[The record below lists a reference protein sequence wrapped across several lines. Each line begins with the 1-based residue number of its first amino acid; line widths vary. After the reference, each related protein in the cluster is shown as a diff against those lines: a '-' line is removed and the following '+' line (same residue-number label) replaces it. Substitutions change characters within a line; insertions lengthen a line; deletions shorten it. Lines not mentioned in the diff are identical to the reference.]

1 MNSQCFHTFATQ
13 STGETEMFKILLLLL
28 LGVGIGYVL
37 RDMRGIHRVDQTA
50 HYTILLGSN
59 HDLIKNIAYFGW
71 QALVIAVLGM
81 LGSFGA
87 GCLFNHYITKKEEE
101 QR

>member
-1 MNSQCFHTFATQ
+1 
-13 STGETEMFKILLLLL
+13 MFKILFLLL

-37 RDMRGIHRVDQTA
+37 RNIRGIHRVDQTA
-50 HYTILLGSN
+50 HYTILLLLFVFGVTIGSN
-59 HDLIKNIAYFGW
+59 HDLINNI
-71 QALVIAVLGM
+71 VIAVLGM

-87 GCLFNHYITKKEEE
+87 GCLFNHYITKKEED